1 MLAGLQGGG
10 SGMVPGYPFPMT
22 TSEWPELALA
32 AHPNLDQ
39 NIRKAVAEALFRS
52 VELPVCIYPLASPLY
67 LSACDLQELLR
78 IEYRVYQY

>member
-1 MLAGLQGGG
+1 MVGLQGGG

-52 VELPVCIYPLASPLY
+52 VKITCLWVFSSAPVVSVCT
-67 LSACDLQELLR
+67 
-78 IEYRVYQY
+78 